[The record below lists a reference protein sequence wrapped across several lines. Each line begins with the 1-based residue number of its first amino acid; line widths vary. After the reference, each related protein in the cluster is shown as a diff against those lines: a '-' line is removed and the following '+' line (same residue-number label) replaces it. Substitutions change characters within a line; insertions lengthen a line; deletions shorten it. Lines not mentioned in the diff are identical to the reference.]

1 MSINTRNKSVETLA
15 KDKLRSKT
23 HYQLHPEYYKKW
35 QTENVASRL
44 CSIAKQRAKQRGI
57 PFSITKEDLVV
68 PTHCPILGIEL
79 HMNQD
84 RGAGGKYD
92 SFSLDK
98 IDPEKGYI
106 PGNVQVISHK
116 ANSMKYTA
124 NKEELLLFAKWI
136 METYND

>member
-1 MSINTRNKSVETLA
+1 M
-15 KDKLRSKT
+15 
-23 HYQLHPEYYKKW
+23 EYYKKW
-35 QTENVASRL
+35 QSENVASRL
-44 CSIAKQRAKQRGI
+44 CSIAKQRAKKKGI
-57 PFSITKEDLVV
+57 PFSITKTDILV
-68 PTHCPILGIEL
+68 PTHCPILGMEL

-84 RGAGGKYD
+84 QGPEGKYN

-136 METYND
+136 MEAYND